1 MHVNARQ
8 FALSFQ
14 SAFARESSLV
24 QFGEIAQFRAMMRA
38 FAALSP
44 QFYLEEYHGSKRQVY
59 FNTSSI
65 PLSRG
70 FGRRSSFRPP
80 AGTSTLL
87 GASGSGSQSPG
98 EMDRINMIFQDLQD
112 KTPDPTTVLSC

>member
-87 GASGSGSQSPG
+87 GASGSGSQSPR
-98 EMDRINMIFQDLQD
+98 EMDRIYRIKRQIRRQSYPVN
-112 KTPDPTTVLSC
+112 PAESC